1 MSIRTAVPAAGR
13 SRVALG
19 VIAAV
24 LALVL
29 ALVVAPAQA
38 DAAKKAKCLKFKG
51 GETTLALDPATAA
64 LLDSAGIRPSPVPP
78 ATATANA
85 DGSLSFPITGG
96 SVNAKNLAGK
106 IKHDG
111 GIRLASNAVQV
122 ELTKFTID
130 TRAPELTALVGGN
143 RVAILSLD
151 LGGAKVKV
159 NEKRGKLSI
168 KNVAAK
174 LTADAAAALNGAF
187 STTAFT
193 EGALLGNA
201 TVNAKVKVKVC

>member
-13 SRVALG
+13 SREALG

-24 LALVL
+24 LALV

-38 DAAKKAKCLKFKG
+38 DAAKKAKCLKLKG

-64 LLDSAGIRPSPVPP
+64 LLDTAGIRPSPVPP
-78 ATATANA
+78 ATANA

-130 TRAPELTALVGGN
+130 TRAAELTALVGGN

>member
-13 SRVALG
+13 SREALG
-19 VIAAV
+19 VIAAM
-24 LALVL
+24 LAIV

-38 DAAKKAKCLKFKG
+38 DAAKKAKCLKLKG
-51 GETTLALDPATAA
+51 GETALALDPATAA
-64 LLDSAGIRPSPVPP
+64 LLDTAGIRPSPVPP
-78 ATATANA
+78 ATANA

-130 TRAPELTALVGGN
+130 TRAAELTALVGGN

-193 EGALLGNA
+193 EGALIGNA
-201 TVNAKVKVKVC
+201 TVNAKVKGC

>member
-13 SRVALG
+13 PRVALG
-19 VIAAV
+19 VMAAV

-51 GETTLALDPATAA
+51 GETTLALEPAIAA

-78 ATATANA
+78 ATANA

-96 SVNAKNLAGK
+96 RVNAKNLAGK
-106 IKHDG
+106 IEHDG

-130 TRAPELTALVGGN
+130 TRAAELTALVGGN

-159 NEKRGKLSI
+159 NEKRGKLRI

-193 EGALLGNA
+193 EGALIGNA
-201 TVNAKVKVKVC
+201 TVNAKVKVC

>member
-13 SRVALG
+13 SREALG
-19 VIAAV
+19 VIAAM
-24 LALVL
+24 LAIV

-38 DAAKKAKCLKFKG
+38 DAAKKAKCLKLKG

-64 LLDSAGIRPSPVPP
+64 LLDTAGIRPSPVPP
-78 ATATANA
+78 ATANA

-130 TRAPELTALVGGN
+130 TRAAELTALVGGN

-201 TVNAKVKVKVC
+201 TVNGKVKVKVC

>member
-13 SRVALG
+13 SREALG

-24 LALVL
+24 LALV

-38 DAAKKAKCLKFKG
+38 DAAKKAKCLKLKG

-64 LLDSAGIRPSPVPP
+64 LLDTAGIRPSPVPP
-78 ATATANA
+78 ATANA

-130 TRAPELTALVGGN
+130 TRAAELTALVGGN

-168 KNVAAK
+168 KNVAGK

>member
-1 MSIRTAVPAAGR
+1 
-13 SRVALG
+13 VALG

-51 GETTLALDPATAA
+51 GETTLALDPAIAA
-64 LLDSAGIRPSPVPP
+64 LLDTAGIRPSPVPP
-78 ATATANA
+78 ATANT

-96 SVNAKNLAGK
+96 RVNAKNLSGK

-130 TRAPELTALVGGN
+130 TRAAELTALVGGN
-143 RVAILSLD
+143 RVAILSLE

-159 NEKRGKLSI
+159 NEKRGKLRV

-174 LTADAAAALNGAF
+174 LTAEAAAALNGAF

-193 EGALLGNA
+193 EGALTGTA
-201 TVNAKVKVKVC
+201 TVNAKVKVC